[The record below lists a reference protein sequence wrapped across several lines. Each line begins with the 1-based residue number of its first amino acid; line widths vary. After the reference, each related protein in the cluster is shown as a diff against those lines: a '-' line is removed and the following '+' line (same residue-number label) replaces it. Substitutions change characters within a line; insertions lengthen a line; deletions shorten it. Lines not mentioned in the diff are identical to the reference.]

1 MWRCCPSSTL
11 KAEALLAASHLH
23 IGDLVGLRD
32 GGHTQLG
39 VVLALEGSRAL
50 IAVGASGKRLSI
62 PARQLTRLAGFSL
75 DQPPPQRLSQ
85 PPWNLQLD
93 ALPAQ
98 LPPVRDLAAAWL
110 LLRDQPDSLPL
121 EDWVALVCPNAE
133 AAQLAACW
141 LWLEGS
147 QDWFRLKQGQIS
159 VRPLADLRRLRQ
171 ERRRQALEEQ
181 ALQAWH
187 AALRAR
193 QPLQPHQRTATAE
206 ADLEL
211 LQRWAAGESGDPLP
225 APLLKA
231 LQQAHCSPET
241 GAIRHLLVDLG
252 LWDAHH
258 LPSLSRSSWQL
269 GFTAEQLEAAEQ
281 LLVMAEEPCP
291 GDGARRDLTALRT
304 VTIDDEDTL
313 DIDDG
318 LALEQL
324 DGGQARIWIHV
335 ADPGRLITEGS
346 PLDLEARRRAT
357 SLYLAGGHLPM
368 FPLQLASGPFSLRAG
383 RRCAAWSLW
392 VELDSEGAVQ
402 ASGLTRSWVKPIYR
416 LSYGDADELIELAPP
431 PDTDLADLHALLLLR
446 RRWRVARGALLL
458 DQPEG
463 RVRQA
468 DGGAVLEITEPS
480 PSRLMVAE
488 AMILA
493 GAVVAEYG
501 RQHALALPFRSQ
513 PPAEL
518 PGAAELDALPP
529 GPVRHAAI
537 KRCLSRGLT
546 GTRPERHFSL
556 GLDAYVQAT
565 SPIRRYAD
573 LVVQRQ
579 LRCQLDGKPP
589 LDADALTA
597 LLSELEG
604 PLRQAQQ
611 ISREDQRHWQQVW
624 FQQQHGEQW
633 PAQFLRWLR
642 QQDGLALVHVETLAM
657 DLAAHCPQACEPGD
671 RLLLRVR
678 QVDPLRDQLQLIASL

>member
-1 MWRCCPSSTL
+1 
-11 KAEALLAASHLH
+11 
-23 IGDLVGLRD
+23 
-32 GGHTQLG
+32 
-39 VVLALEGSRAL
+39 VVLSLDGSRVTIAL
-50 IAVGASGKRLSI
+50 GASGKRMSI
-62 PARQLTRLAGFSL
+62 PARQLIQLAGFSL
-75 DQPPPQRLSQ
+75 DLPPPQRLGQ
-85 PPWNLQLD
+85 PPWTFQPQTLS
-93 ALPAQ
+93 AHLPSA
-98 LPPVRDLAAAWL
+98 RDRAAAWL
-110 LLRDQPDSLPL
+110 LLGDQTEPL
-121 EDWVALVCPNAE
+121 TLQDWVALVCPE
-133 AAQLAACW
+133 PGPPELAACW

-147 QDWFRLKQGQIS
+147 QDWFRFRQGQITA
-159 VRPLADLRRLRQ
+159 RPLTDLRRLRQ
-171 ERRRQALEEQ
+171 ERR
-181 ALQAWH
+181 LQVLRERELLAWH

-193 QPLQPHQRTATAE
+193 EPLKQAQRSATAE
-206 ADLEL
+206 ADLER
-211 LQRWAAGESGDPLP
+211 LQRWAAGDSSAPLP

-231 LQQAHCSPET
+231 LQQAHCAAET
-241 GAIRHLLVDLG
+241 GAIRHLLLDLG

-269 GFTAEQLEAAEQ
+269 GFTHEQLAEADH
-281 LLVMAEEPCP
+281 LLGLADRTCP
-291 GDGARRDLTALRT
+291 GDEARRDLTALRS

-324 DGGQARIWIHV
+324 DNGRSRIWIHV
-335 ADPGRLITEGS
+335 ADPGRLVAEGS
-346 PLDLEARRRAT
+346 PLDQEARQRAT

-383 RRCAAWSLW
+383 HRCAAWSLW
-392 VELDSEGAVQ
+392 VELDRDGAIQ
-402 ASGLTRSWVKPIYR
+402 ASGLTPSWVKPIYR
-416 LSYGDADELIELAPP
+416 LSYADADELIELAPP
-431 PDTDLADLHALLLLR
+431 PDTDLADLHALLQQR
-446 RRWRVARGALLL
+446 RRWRVCRGALLL

-463 RVRQA
+463 RIRADNDQA
-468 DGGAVLEITEPS
+468 RLEITEPS

-493 GAVVAEYG
+493 GAVVADHG
-501 RQHALALPFRSQ
+501 RLHQLALPYRSQ
-513 PPAEL
+513 AVAEL
-518 PGAAELDALPP
+518 PPTAELEALAP

-579 LRCQLDGKPP
+579 LRSQLEGSPT
-589 LDADALTA
+589 LDAEALT
-597 LLSELEG
+597 LLLGELEG
-604 PLRQAQQ
+604 PLREAQQ

-624 FQQQHGEQW
+624 FQQHQGEQW

-642 QQDGLALVHVETLAM
+642 PQDGLGLVHVESLAM
-657 DLAAHCPQACEPGD
+657 DLAAHCPQACDPGD

-678 QVDPLRDQLQLIASL
+678 QVDPLRDQLQLVTTL